1 MKYNDVLACCEGK
14 ILSNILEVY
23 KFQVLITKQ
32 DKQDFM
38 NLLNAVGKVKLD
50 SLDAVNKQLEVKEK
64 EYVVVQKR
72 MNKYGRWYTA
82 WILYP
87 AEHVYNSNSENEPKA
102 ESKAWGEPTHIE
114 MRSGTKDDPHT
125 IIFV

>member
-50 SLDAVNKQLEVKEK
+50 SLDAVNK
-64 EYVVVQKR
+64 
-72 MNKYGRWYTA
+72 
-82 WILYP
+82 
-87 AEHVYNSNSENEPKA
+87 
-102 ESKAWGEPTHIE
+102 
-114 MRSGTKDDPHT
+114 
-125 IIFV
+125 